1 MTVSELII
9 ALAVLPGEL
18 EVVFDHTQPG
28 DPGFR
33 LEVVTTLDEIK
44 TDTGVSLIII
54 NHESLTE
61 E

>member
-1 MTVSELII
+1 MTVSELIV

-18 EVVFDHTQPG
+18 EVVFDHTQEG

-44 TDTGVSLIII
+44 TDTGKRLIII
-54 NHESLTE
+54 NHDLIGE
-61 E
+61 